1 MGPWAGSSTP
11 QGNPAAKRD
20 PKSAPKQ
27 IAPTKKKHKKS
38 RRDKDQRRTPSPARL
53 EQPSVIDS
61 KPKAA
66 RFHTSP
72 EATKGAKRGKPAP
85 VPTPG
90 LGAARL
96 EQPSLIDE
104 KPKASSPHTSPEA
117 TKGAA
122 RGKLAPVPT
131 SGPDDAHPP
140 NRKDPEAVP
149 IPSSGGKT
157 PGKKH
162 KHKKDKKQRHADAS
176 EEDQP
181 PSQPPPFQPESF
193 LAYLEQHAYK
203 ILCTTGDGTSSL
215 VLVIAVIG
223 EHLLHSES
231 TTTRIAREFLTD
243 EYLKVHP
250 SHARAGLV
258 PG

>member
-20 PKSAPKQ
+20 PESAPKQ

-53 EQPSVIDS
+53 EQPSLIDS
-61 KPKAA
+61 KPKAS

-72 EATKGAKRGKPAP
+72 EATKDAKRGKPAP

-96 EQPSLIDE
+96 EQPSLI
-104 KPKASSPHTSPEA
+104 
-117 TKGAA
+117 AA

-149 IPSSGGKT
+149 IPSSGEKT
-157 PGKKH
+157 PCKKH
-162 KHKKDKKQRHADAS
+162 KHKKDKQQRHADAS

-181 PSQPPPFQPESF
+181 LSQPPPFQPESF

-250 SHARAGLV
+250 SHTRAGLI